1 MAGTNALLDA
11 WARGEVAF
19 GLWGTLG
26 GPYVAEIAAAQGF
39 AYHCV
44 DRQHGMIGEAA
55 VAPMLTAIQGQGA
68 SALVRV
74 PANEP
79 WLIMQALDAGA
90 DGVVVPMVGDGAEAA
105 AAVAACRYPPE
116 GMRSYGP
123 TRATLAHGST
133 DPERLSKVA
142 CIAMIETAR
151 GLENLEEIVSTPGL
165 DAIYIG
171 PSDLAL
177 ALGVAPDRGGS
188 HPAHGEAIARILA
201 TCRRQGV
208 TAGIQCSDGASA
220 RARAAEGFQMVSVG
234 NDMATLRRALNVELA
249 IAREPSP
256 RADDTP

>member
-1 MAGTNALLDA
+1 MLDSWAL
-11 WARGEVAF
+11 GEVTF
-19 GLWGTLG
+19 GLWGTLDG
-26 GPYVAEIAAAQGF
+26 AYVAEIAAAEGF

-105 AAVAACRYPPE
+105 AAVAACRYPPD

-123 TRATLAHGST
+123 TRATLAHRSADT
-133 DPERLSKVA
+133 ARLSEVA
-142 CIAMIETAR
+142 CIAMIETSR
-151 GLENLEEIVSTPGL
+151 GLVNLEEIVATPGL

-177 ALGVAPDRGGS
+177 ALGVAPDQGGS

-201 TCRRQGV
+201 TCLRRGV
-208 TAGIQCSDGASA
+208 TPGIQCPDGVSA
-220 RARAAEGFQMVSVG
+220 RARAEQGFQMVSVG
-234 NDMATLRRALNVELA
+234 NDMATLRRGLAAELA
-249 IAREPSP
+249 IAREPL
-256 RADDTP
+256 TPEDHHP